1 MGGGASYVVGF
12 AFDGSLD
19 NHFLKKWE
27 VYPETE
33 IQPEVSRMENRW
45 DPKTG
50 AALAPVAVIEQKR
63 VIKKALKKTG
73 YFFKEGTHP
82 ETLFQQFLAHPCS
95 HCKAC
100 WDYDN
105 SNESTWPKN
114 RTDHSCG
121 DPGPRSSGWEYMPSR
136 FGYADAENDGL
147 WDSGYKLKLNL
158 EYDGQAQVWY
168 SRIKDYPVVHIGDAN
183 HIDLSRISEC
193 EAELDD
199 LRSKISAYGL
209 EVPPATVSMVIY
221 E

>member
-1 MGGGASYVVGF
+1 MGGGASFVVGF
-12 AFDGSLD
+12 AFDGALD

-27 VYPETE
+27 VYPETV

-50 AALAPVAVIEQKR
+50 AGLDPIAVIEQKR
-63 VIKKALKKTG
+63 VVKKALKKKG
-73 YFFKEGTHP
+73 YFFKEGVPP
-82 ETLFQQFLAHPCS
+82 EILFQQFLAHPCS
-95 HCKAC
+95 RCKAC
-100 WDYDN
+100 WDYDDGD
-105 SNESTWPKN
+105 ESTWPKN

-121 DPGPRSSGWEYMPSR
+121 DLGPGDWEYMPSR
-136 FGYADAENDGL
+136 YGYVDAEDDGL
-147 WDSGYKLKLNL
+147 WDSGNRLGLNL

-168 SRIKDYPVVHIGDAN
+168 SKIKDYPVVHIGDAD
-183 HIDLSRISEC
+183 HIDLSMISAC
-193 EAELDD
+193 ETELND